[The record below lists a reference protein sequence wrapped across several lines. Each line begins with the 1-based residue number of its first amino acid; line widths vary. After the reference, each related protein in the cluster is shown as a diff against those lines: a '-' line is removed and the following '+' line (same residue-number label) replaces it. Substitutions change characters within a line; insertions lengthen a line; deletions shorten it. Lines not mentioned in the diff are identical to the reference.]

1 MDKVE
6 DKLVTIL
13 DALQTGAVTV
23 GEQVVKY
30 SPDVAD
36 AALMIVRVDAAETLL
51 WSLAML
57 LITISVILKY
67 REGYSAWLKEKLSGH
82 SPDAAIASI
91 IFGLQIPAA
100 VMFFSLSDILSIWN
114 WVALFEPKLAL
125 AKRIAEAAG
134 L

>member
-82 SPDAAIASI
+82 SPDAAK
-91 IFGLQIPAA
+91 AA
-100 VMFFSLSDILSIWN
+100 Y
-114 WVALFEPKLAL
+114 
-125 AKRIAEAAG
+125 EAGKAG
-134 L
+134 K